1 MKIDGTKT
9 KRLNLNYFG
18 FSLFPIFLFI
28 ICKNFCG
35 KLCNFEHWLNLKKK
49 KTHNKIWKIRKIF
62 SFLSIIK
69 KILYVSIRIF
79 VIKSSSHKYYR
90 DSTESNGNINQE
102 APPTSKNKLH
112 EAERTFQHAHL
123 VPFFHTHI
131 LFVIYLLDSLPEWQF
146 LKHQNSNVSQMEMV
160 VGFLSDFQADYKS
173 LSRNITSEKVLFN
186 LLLIK

>member
-1 MKIDGTKT
+1 MQFWTLIK
-9 KRLNLNYFG
+9 F
-18 FSLFPIFLFI
+18 
-28 ICKNFCG
+28 
-35 KLCNFEHWLNLKKK
+35 KKK

-131 LFVIYLLDSLPEWQF
+131 LFVIYLLDSLPEYVCVSEASELQRF
-146 LKHQNSNVSQMEMV
+146 SN
-160 VGFLSDFQADYKS
+160 GNG
-173 LSRNITSEKVLFN
+173 SRFPLRFSSRL
-186 LLLIK
+186 